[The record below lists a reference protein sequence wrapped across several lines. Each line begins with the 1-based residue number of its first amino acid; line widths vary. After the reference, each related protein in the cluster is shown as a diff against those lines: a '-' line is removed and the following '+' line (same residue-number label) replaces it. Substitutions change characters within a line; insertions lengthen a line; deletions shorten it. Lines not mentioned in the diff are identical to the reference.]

1 MQQWWDKSSTA
12 LMALKTSKHVLM
24 QCSCSFGGELIV
36 GRYGDHC
43 ISYNSMEGAP
53 LCVQQGL
60 FECYMQRSGCFMQ
73 DEAQKESERLSKLR
87 DAERRAFEEQEAA
100 AQAELAART
109 EAERKVIEERREQQR
124 QILAEQ
130 RR

>member
-1 MQQWWDKSSTA
+1 MSATLPVQVR
-12 LMALKTSKHVLM
+12 LHTS
-24 QCSCSFGGELIV
+24 
-36 GRYGDHC
+36 
-43 ISYNSMEGAP
+43 
-53 LCVQQGL
+53 
-60 FECYMQRSGCFMQ
+60 CFMQ
-73 DEAQKESERLSKLR
+73 EEAQKESERLSKLR

-109 EAERKVIEERREQQR
+109 EAERKIIKERREQQR